1 MGSNIDFGHEQNT
14 PFPGVNH
21 EHVMCFIDLTDG
33 SLRIFR
39 ALGRSSR

>member
-21 EHVMCFIDLTDG
+21 EHVMLCFILILQMDH
-33 SLRIFR
+33 
-39 ALGRSSR
+39 